1 MKLPKKVFVYVVK
14 DGDYEF
20 LSAEETAEA
29 CAELPSGRLIVAV
42 SRHLCAVIDGVIHD
56 TFDPSRD
63 GTRCVYGYF
72 QAAQ

>member
-29 CAELPSGRLIVAV
+29 CAEKGEKRLVGVYELKEKLKVTLEVKEELLV
-42 SRHLCAVIDGVIHD
+42 SKAG
-56 TFDPSRD
+56 
-63 GTRCVYGYF
+63 
-72 QAAQ
+72 

>member
-29 CAELPSGRLIVAV
+29 CAEKGEKRLVGVYELKEKLNVTLEVKEELLV
-42 SRHLCAVIDGVIHD
+42 SKAG
-56 TFDPSRD
+56 
-63 GTRCVYGYF
+63 
-72 QAAQ
+72 